1 MKKKGFT
8 LIELLAV
15 IVILSVIAIITI
27 PMILNVIEDSRKSAY
42 KDSVLSAFNAIE
54 YYVVDNNLGDVPAS
68 GIEVKNLNLKNNN
81 FESGKIIKNVDGIL
95 TAEFISDGEYCAT
108 GTLTNLNISKGECEI
123 DVPGIEV
130 VVTSKTAT
138 ITIVD
143 TYGII
148 AYAIT
153 ESSEEPTEWTEV
165 EETTGITEDL
175 EATHAGTYY
184 VHVKNKYGKVNTKE
198 YEVPTSAFNYDAVL
212 EIKTYDAT
220 ENSSSYNASCTTTP
234 TGYGVC
240 SNCHCNCPHGN
251 GNGSA
256 HCNYDI
262 SQGMSVTWIKSCPNG
277 GTYNGSICVTGSST
291 SCSCPNGGTLSGNK
305 CTITSYSCPDGGE
318 LSGTTCTKQEYT
330 CPDGGTLNGTICE
343 R

>member
-15 IVILSVIAIITI
+15 IIILAVIAIITI
-27 PMILNVIEDSRKSAY
+27 PMILNVVEDSRKSAY
-42 KDSVLSAFNAIE
+42 KDSVLSAFNAVE
-54 YYVVDNNLGDVPAS
+54 YYVVEKGLGDVPTS

-130 VVTSKTAT
+130 VVTSKTAI
-138 ITIVD
+138 ITISD

-153 ESSEEPTEWTEV
+153 ESSEEPTSWTEV

-184 VHVKNKYGKVNTKE
+184 VHVKNKYGKVNIKE
-198 YEVPTSAFNYDAVL
+198 YEVSESAFNYDAIPV
-212 EIKTYDAT
+212 ISTYEAT
-220 ENSSSYNASCTTTP
+220 DIGHKHTGNSSSGGGCYTIANQVLCGYFTASGPDWNGQKRSYCT
-234 TGYGVC
+234 GGC
-240 SNCHCNCPHGN
+240 GN
-251 GNGSA
+251 HVDATVGGFA
-256 HCNYDI
+256 HHKT
-262 SQGMSVTWIKSCPNG
+262 V
-277 GTYNGSICVTGSST
+277 
-291 SCSCPNGGTLSGNK
+291 
-305 CTITSYSCPDGGE
+305 SYSLGCGLSETTEYSCLDGGE
-318 LSGTTCTKQEYT
+318 LSGTTCTVTTYT

>member
-15 IVILSVIAIITI
+15 IIILSVIAIITI
-27 PMILNVIEDSRKSAY
+27 PMILNVVEDSRKSTY
-42 KDSVLSAFNAIE
+42 KDSVLSAFNAVE
-54 YYVVDNNLGDVPAS
+54 YYVVEKGLGDVPTS

-95 TAEFISDGEYCAT
+95 TAEFISNGEYCAT

-130 VVTSKTAT
+130 LVTSKTAI
-138 ITIVD
+138 ITISD

-153 ESSEEPTEWTEV
+153 ESSEEPTSWTEV

-198 YEVPTSAFNYDAVL
+198 YEVPESAFNYDAVL
-212 EIKTYDAT
+212 ETKTYTAQT
-220 ENSSSYNASCTTTP
+220 NTSTYAASSGQSCGGACQVTSVSNYGSCINTNGTQG
-234 TGYGVC
+234 TDTNYHIGTCANGAVKKNTICGYGVTV
-240 SNCHCNCPHGN
+240 GEYYY
-251 GNGSA
+251 
-256 HCNYDI
+256 YDCKT
-262 SQGMSVTWIKSCPNG
+262 VYT
-277 GTYNGSICVTGSST
+277 
-291 SCSCPNGGTLSGNK
+291 CPNGGTLSGTT
-305 CTITSYSCPDGGE
+305 CTVTSYSCPN
-318 LSGTTCTKQEYT
+318 
-330 CPDGGTLNGTICE
+330 GGTLNGTICE
-343 R
+343 L